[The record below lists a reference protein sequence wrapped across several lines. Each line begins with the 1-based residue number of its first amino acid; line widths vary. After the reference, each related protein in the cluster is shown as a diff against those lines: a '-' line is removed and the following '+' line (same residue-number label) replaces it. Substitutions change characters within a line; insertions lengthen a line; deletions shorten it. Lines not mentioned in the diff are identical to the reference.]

1 MRNGKKIKT
10 NMKTFNNYLESK
22 LQKVKAVK
30 DDSGHWYVI
39 PNDLL
44 NEFSKDLENEDL
56 SDSGEF
62 DSKYGQYLTGGD
74 LNLFN
79 LCKI

>member
-1 MRNGKKIKT
+1 
-10 NMKTFNNYLESK
+10 MKTFNNYLESK

-62 DSKYGQYLTGGD
+62 DSKYG
-74 LNLFN
+74 
-79 LCKI
+79 